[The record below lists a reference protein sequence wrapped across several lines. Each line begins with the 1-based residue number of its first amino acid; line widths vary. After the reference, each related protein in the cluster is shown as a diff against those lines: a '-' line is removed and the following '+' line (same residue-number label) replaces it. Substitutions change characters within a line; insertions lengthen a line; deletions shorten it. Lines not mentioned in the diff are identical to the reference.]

1 MTIAGDAQGNFNK
14 ILAYGDQVRFKYY
27 NQSIGAGSYYDD
39 DTTLTQSGTD
49 LWTSGVQQPISS
61 NQYSSDSVLLEQGKI
76 LLDDSKLYILG
87 TTVTSGLAPIKV
99 GIGSPVR
106 NEYEILGQGQ
116 VTEWGINGTPIYK
129 KIYARILNGG
139 SFVGE

>member
-39 DTTLTQSGTD
+39 DTALTQSGTD

-61 NQYSSDSVLLEQGKI
+61 NQYSSDSLLLEQGKI
-76 LLDDSKLYILG
+76 LMDDSKLYILG

>member
-76 LLDDSKLYILG
+76 LLDDTKLYVQG
-87 TTVTSGLAPIKV
+87 TVQTSGLAEIKV
-99 GIGSPVR
+99 ALGSPVR
-106 NEYEILGQGQ
+106 QEYQILGQGQ